1 MGRDGG
7 TMDFGAWVRSIRD
20 QREMD
25 VRAFAHLVGVDAST
39 ISRIEQARSQVTLST
54 AVRICEGVGMTPSDL
69 FWALQGQRP
78 KWTDGGDVTRESEV
92 ITINDLAT
100 WLSSLRRHW
109 QEECAWLTSL
119 LNRIAARSDNG
130 GVTPSETA
138 LLIVPEDIE
147 KLLQDSRLYQFK
159 VRYPEDMKAEAL
171 WNIYTDGGALSL
183 VDIGAYIR
191 QARRTRRLTL
201 SGLEESGKLS
211 ASVLSRL
218 EAGALERVKLIDVL
232 TLDEQLGQEGK
243 IVAMYWRACRLI
255 DAVARVHQQQEQA
268 GVAMPASADRM
279 EQDLKV
285 IELLLTICRW
295 LSCLSPADP
304 AWVTEFHRRIHHAAM
319 EVRAGMVE
327 DCCNTHV

>member
-1 MGRDGG
+1 MLRDGG
-7 TMDFGAWVRSIRD
+7 TMDFGAWVRSLRD

-39 ISRIEQARSQVTLST
+39 ISRIEQARSQATLST

-69 FWALQGQRP
+69 LWALQGKRP
-78 KWTDGGDVTRESEV
+78 KWTEGYYITRESEV
-92 ITINDLAT
+92 ITINDLEA

-109 QEECAWLTSL
+109 QEECTWLTSL
-119 LNRIAARSDNG
+119 LNQIAAHSDDG
-130 GVTPSETA
+130 GLTPGEMA

-159 VRYPEDMKAEAL
+159 IHYPEDMKADAI

-191 QARRTRRLTL
+191 QARRTRRVTL

-218 EAGALERVKLIDVL
+218 EAGVLERVKLIDVL

-243 IVAMYWRACRLI
+243 IVAMYWRACSLME
-255 DAVARVHQQQEQA
+255 AVARVHEQGEQA
-268 GVAMPASADRM
+268 GVEMPASADRI

-285 IELLLTICRW
+285 IELFLTICRW
-295 LSCLSPADP
+295 LSGLYPSDH
-304 AWVTEFHRRIHHAAM
+304 AWVTEFHRRVHRAAM
-319 EVRAGMVE
+319 EARPDMVE
-327 DCCNTHV
+327 DTRV

>member
-1 MGRDGG
+1 
-7 TMDFGAWVRSIRD
+7 MDFGAWVRSIRE

-54 AVRICEGVGMTPSDL
+54 AVRVCEGVGMTPSDL
-69 FWALQGQRP
+69 LWALQGKQP
-78 KWTDGGDVTRESEV
+78 KWTEGCHVTRESEA
-92 ITINDLAT
+92 ITIDVLEA
-100 WLSSLRRHW
+100 WLSSLRRYW
-109 QEECAWLTSL
+109 QEECTWLTSL
-119 LNRIAARSDNG
+119 LNRIAAHSDNG
-130 GVTPSETA
+130 SLTPGETS

-159 VRYPEDMKAEAL
+159 VHYPEDMKADAI
-171 WNIYTDGGALSL
+171 WNIYTHGGALSL

-243 IVAMYWRACRLI
+243 IVAMYWRACSLM
-255 DAVARVHQQQEQA
+255 DTVARVHQQHEQA
-268 GVAMPASADRM
+268 GMEMPASMDRI

-285 IELLLTICRW
+285 IELFLTICRW
-295 LSCLSPADP
+295 LSCLYPSDHT
-304 AWVTEFHRRIHHAAM
+304 WVTEFHGRVHRAAI
-319 EVRAGMVE
+319 EARPDVVE
-327 DCCNTHV
+327 DTRV

>member
-1 MGRDGG
+1 MVRDGG
-7 TMDFGAWVRSIRD
+7 TMDFGAWVRSLRD

-69 FWALQGQRP
+69 LWALQGKRP
-78 KWTDGGDVTRESEV
+78 KWTEGYHITRESEV
-92 ITINDLAT
+92 ITINDLEA

-109 QEECAWLTSL
+109 QEECIWLTSL
-119 LNRIAARSDNG
+119 LNRIAAHSDDSG
-130 GVTPSETA
+130 LTPGETA

-159 VRYPEDMKAEAL
+159 VHYPEDMKAEAI
-171 WNIYTDGGALSL
+171 WSIYTRGEALSL

-191 QARRTRRLTL
+191 QARRTRRVTL

-218 EAGALERVKLIDVL
+218 EAGVLERVKLIDVL

-243 IVAMYWRACRLI
+243 IVAMYWRACGLM
-255 DAVARVHQQQEQA
+255 DAVARVHQQHEQA
-268 GVAMPASADRM
+268 GVEMPASMDRID
-279 EQDLKV
+279 QDLRI
-285 IELLLTICRW
+285 IELFLTICRW
-295 LSCLSPADP
+295 LSCLSSSDH
-304 AWVTEFHRRIHHAAM
+304 AWVTEFHRRLHRAAI
-319 EVRAGMVE
+319 EARPHVVE
-327 DCCNTHV
+327 DTRV

>member
-1 MGRDGG
+1 
-7 TMDFGAWVRSIRD
+7 MDFGAWVRSIRD
-20 QREMD
+20 RREMD

-54 AVRICEGVGMTPSDL
+54 TVRICEGVGMTPSDL
-69 FWALQGQRP
+69 LWALQGKRP
-78 KWTDGGDVTRESEV
+78 KWTEGDYITRESEV
-92 ITINDLAT
+92 ITINDLEA

-109 QEECAWLTSL
+109 QEERAWLTSL
-119 LNRIAARSDNG
+119 LNRIAAHSDDSG
-130 GVTPSETA
+130 LTPGETA

-147 KLLQDSRLYQFK
+147 KLLQDSRLYQFR
-159 VRYPEDMKAEAL
+159 VHYPEDMEGDAI

-191 QARRTRRLTL
+191 QARRTRRVTL

-232 TLDEQLGQEGK
+232 TLDEQLEQEGK
-243 IVAMYWRACRLI
+243 IVAMYWRACSLME
-255 DAVARVHQQQEQA
+255 AVAQAYQQSEEA
-268 GVAMPASADRM
+268 GAAMPTSVDRI

-285 IELLLTICRW
+285 IELFLTICRW
-295 LSCLSPADP
+295 LSCLYPFDH
-304 AWVTEFHRRIHHAAM
+304 AWVTEFHRRIHRAAI
-319 EVRAGMVE
+319 EARPDMVE
-327 DCCNTHV
+327 DTRV